1 MNERKSGYTLVL
13 LPEEGGKS
21 RSLYFSPRRIRI
33 AVGLLAAVLVAFLLM
48 ASSWGYLAVQV
59 SRGFALQSR
68 VDSLESERSQIQSLV
83 QQLERV
89 EAEYD
94 RLRVLFGPDSAPI
107 APDLWQP
114 PSGLPGSRSVT
125 TQRPERPDLPTS
137 WPLTEAGFV
146 TQALVETGRTDHPG
160 VDIAIPTGSY
170 VRAAARGRVLRLGED
185 PVYGHFLVLDHSDGY
200 QTVYAHTS
208 MILVDRGQLVR
219 RNEVIALTGSTGR
232 STAPHL
238 HFEILRDGVPV
249 DPLSLVEPPG

>member
-1 MNERKSGYTLVL
+1 MSERKSGFTLVL

-21 RSLYFSPRRIRI
+21 RSLYLSPRRLRVTL
-33 AVGLLAAVLVAFLLM
+33 ALTAALLVVFLLI

-59 SRGFALQSR
+59 GKGFALQSR
-68 VDSLESERSQIQSLV
+68 VDSLEAERAQIQILA

-94 RLRVLFGPDSAPI
+94 RLRVLFGPTTAPV
-107 APDLWQP
+107 APDLWRP
-114 PSGLPGSRSVT
+114 PSGLPGSRNVT
-125 TQRPERPDLPTS
+125 TQGLETPDLPTS

-146 TQALVETGRTDHPG
+146 TQALVETARTDHPG
-160 VDIAIPTGSY
+160 VDIAVPTGSY
-170 VRAAARGRVLRLGED
+170 VRAAGRGRVLRLGED
-185 PVYGHFLVLDHSDGY
+185 PVYGHFLVIDHSDGY

-208 MILVDRGQLVR
+208 MILVERGQTVR